1 MKIKSITILCCSF
14 YFFCF
19 SGCAHETIKT
29 VVEYRDCPN
38 NSIVVDGKAY
48 SKDAYK
54 VVVRKSYEED
64 MKTLV
69 DLRSMLDECLERE
82 RIK

>member
-1 MKIKSITILCCSF
+1 MNRLKYLLICVISF
-14 YFFCF
+14 CLF
-19 SGCAHETIKT
+19 SGCVHEIQT
-29 VVEYRDCPN
+29 VIEYRDVPA